1 MSLLPFVQTVA
12 RGQGRAR
19 PLTQDEA
26 FDAMQIMLSE
36 DFDPEALGALLM
48 VLRVRGETAD
58 EIAGFTAAMRAH
70 SGVQFTA
77 DLDWP
82 SYAAGRSRGAPLFL
96 LSALLVAQAGY
107 KICLHG
113 WNSHQ
118 RSNASVRDALGPL
131 GIPIGAD
138 AAPITYLPVEQVA
151 PKAFDLLAL
160 RDKLGLRSCI
170 NTVLRMWNPT
180 NAPATVQGVFH
191 PSYRSLQAQA
201 AQCLGQQ
208 ALTVIKGGGGEFERN
223 PSKDIQVFGLK
234 DGAHHQDM
242 AGPIIQE
249 TRRLHEPDQPIDLL
263 RLWGGKDR
271 DDFAAA
277 TVISTAGL
285 ALWTLGAADGIREA
299 DAMAAN
305 LWVGRLSDQR
315 ISA

>member
-1 MSLLPFVQTVA
+1 MSLRPFVQIVA

-26 FDAMQIMLSE
+26 FEAMQVMLSG

-48 VLRVRGETAD
+48 VMRLRGETAD

-70 SGVQFTA
+70 SALEMTA

-96 LSALLVAQAGY
+96 LSALLVAQAGF

-118 RSNASVRDALGPL
+118 QSHASVRDALDPL
-131 GIPIGAD
+131 GIPMD
-138 AAPITYLPVEQVA
+138 ARTAPITYLPVEQIA
-151 PKAFDLLAL
+151 PNAFSLLKL
-160 RDKLGLRSCI
+160 RDKLGLRSCV

-180 NAPATVQGVFH
+180 HAAATVQGVFH
-191 PSYRSLQAQA
+191 PSYRGLQAQA
-201 AQCLGQQ
+201 ARKLDQR

-223 PSKDIQVFGLK
+223 PSKDIQVFGLR
-234 DGAHHQDM
+234 DGAHHQAV
-242 AGPIIQE
+242 AGPIIRE
-249 TRRLHEPDQPIDLL
+249 TRKLHEPENPVDMIA
-263 RLWGGKDR
+263 LWKGQVH

-285 ALWTLGAADGIREA
+285 ALWTLGAAPGIREA

-305 LWVGRLSDQR
+305 LWVGRHAERR

>member
-1 MSLLPFVQTVA
+1 MSLLPYVQTVA

-26 FDAMQIMLSE
+26 FDAMQIMLSG
-36 DFDPEALGALLM
+36 DFYPEALGALLM

-70 SGVQFTA
+70 SGVEITA

-118 RSNASVRDALGPL
+118 QSNASVRDALGPL

-151 PKAFDLLAL
+151 PNAFDLLAL

-201 AQCLGQQ
+201 AQCLGQK

-234 DGAHHQDM
+234 DGAHHQDT

-263 RLWGGKDR
+263 RLWGGQDR

-305 LWVGRLSDQR
+305 LWVGRNSDQR